1 MARRRNAISH
11 RFAKM
16 RGLPPAE
23 KALMQRI
30 GTLLDSALNNRQSSN
45 PFENARQITSRNIY
59 PPTGILIKKGIRSV
73 KIVWDAPPS
82 NLLLRY
88 EVTFDNLTTGERTVK
103 SSFINEVTFKAP
115 KGSYIARVVSIGRDR
130 STSLVKTVQFTAGE
144 DVMLLEGAKNGPLE
158 TGTLIQ
164 DDIRLLQGYN
174 VYVWGSYVLDKYT
187 LGNEVNPKTIL
198 KLYRSKGPDGSFDD
212 ATLLET
218 IEMYAATES
227 ASNIDNSARGGL
239 ITRPISNTTLRDG
252 SFETSQAVM
261 FSPIPVATADIDE
274 TFTYFLQATNR
285 ETDADEVNLSMTLW
299 TGSVGDGAAIQGD
312 VTPTPAYV
320 FPNQNCF
327 HSQIVNYDT
336 SANPAL
342 DTRSMWASVPE
353 HANLIGNQWTV
364 AFWFRP
370 DDINANDMAQ
380 GRSSTTIG
388 SLELFSRCT
397 INPPNGTNYQKNQL
411 TITIAGLIVG
421 GVGDIHKIIVTG
433 RDKNGTDGV
442 AERRVDF
449 THAGATSGANNDIS
463 ADFFSWGGAPTG
475 TSAQNAAWY
484 FLVLCF
490 EGGDFVSDT
499 PTKLRAYMNSATNPV
514 GGAPTMVRLSGG
526 VDGFEKEI
534 VMDDTDTMSYNIV
547 GCLPTDGGGNIILN
561 ISNGLFMGGLR
572 TPNSSADCQIHQ
584 FGFWNVALDRKTDAG
599 NNASLGPLIGVG
611 LIDGVVASSPI
622 DYLFNA
628 GFGTLVDWKQNSPLV
643 TDLSNPTGSSS
654 VYSQAGNLCHL
665 IQFGA
670 VEQAMSTGFPGRDT
684 GYHVHNGDMNFTG
697 VTPEGRYVADFNYA
711 DPGPVTATN
720 NGNHYTDNTTI
731 ADILSPNGTNGT
743 TAFSKCY
750 PGQNL

>member
-88 EVTFDNLTTGERTVK
+88 EVTFDNLTTGERTIK
-103 SSFINEVTFKAP
+103 SSFTNEVTFKAP
-115 KGSYIARVVSIGRDR
+115 KGTYIARVVSIGRDR

-198 KLYRSKGPDGSFDD
+198 KLYRSLGPDGTFAT

-227 ASNIDNSARGGL
+227 ASNIDSAARGGL
-239 ITRPISNTTLRDG
+239 VTRPISTTTLRDG

-261 FSPIPVATADIDE
+261 FSPIPVVTADIDE
-274 TFTYFLQATNR
+274 TFTYFLQATDR

-299 TGSVGDGAAIQGD
+299 SGAVGDGDDIQGT
-312 VTPTPAYV
+312 VTPEPAYV

-327 HSQIVNYDT
+327 HTQIVNYGVVD
-336 SANPAL
+336 SGDPAL

-353 HANLIGNQWTV
+353 HANLIGNQHTI
-364 AFWFRP
+364 AIWFRP
-370 DDINANDMAQ
+370 DDINASDMAS
-380 GRSSTTIG
+380 GRSSTTVGNLQLLSRLAIRPPGGSGHESNQWQIQVSGVELGGGAGQRHQIVVSYRDEANTNTRIG
-388 SLELFSRCT
+388 TFSHSG
-397 INPPNGTNYQKNQL
+397 I
-411 TITIAGLIVG
+411 
-421 GVGDIHKIIVTG
+421 
-433 RDKNGTDGV
+433 
-442 AERRVDF
+442 
-449 THAGATSGANNDIS
+449 TSGGNNDVS
-463 ADFFSWGGAPTG
+463 ASFFSWGGAPTA
-475 TSAQNAAWY
+475 TNAQNDAWY
-484 FLVLCF
+484 FLVICF

-499 PTKLRAYMNSATNPV
+499 PTKLRAYMNSATHPI
-514 GGAPTMVRLSGG
+514 GGAPIMLRLSNIST
-526 VDGFEKEI
+526 DGFEQTI
-534 VMDDTDTMSYNIV
+534 LQDDTDTMGYSI
-547 GCLPTDGGGNIILN
+547 GDTAQDGGGNIVHN
-561 ISNGLFMGGLR
+561 VSNGLFMGGLR
-572 TPNSSADCQIHQ
+572 TPNSNGDMQIHQ
-584 FGFWNVALDRKTDAG
+584 LGIWNVALDRTTSAG
-599 NNASLGPLIGVG
+599 SNAHLGPLAPVG
-611 LIDGVVASSPI
+611 LIDGGVFVSPI

-628 GFGTLVDWKQNSPLV
+628 GFGTTVDWKKNSPLV
-643 TDLSNPTGSSS
+643 ADLSSPTGFSS
-654 VYSQAGNLCHL
+654 VYSQSGNLCHL

-670 VEQAMSTGFPGRDT
+670 VEQAMSSGFPGRDT
-684 GYHVHNGDMNFTG
+684 GYHIYQGDMNFTG
-697 VTPEGRYVADFNYA
+697 VTPEGRYIAEFDFEGSS
-711 DPGPVTATN
+711 PPTATN
-720 NGNHYTDNTTI
+720 NGNHYTDNTTLK
-731 ADILSPNGTNGT
+731 DILSPDGANGT
-743 TAFSKCY
+743 TLFGKCH